1 MNFYDN
7 EGRVIQSKSTNY
19 LSGQDVVDNTYDFPG
34 QLQLSKRTHTVSGKA
49 PLEITSP
56 YEYDHMGRKLNTY
69 EQIGTGNTEVL
80 LASYKYNELGQQI
93 KKQLHSENN
102 GGSYLQAVDYAY
114 NIRGWLK
121 SSTAPKFSMSLKY
134 DDATATAYK
143 QYNGNIGEM
152 NYTGP
157 TSGVKGFQYS
167 YDKLNRLTSAVST
180 SNLLNETLTYD
191 VMGNILS
198 LNRTGAGYGNTTY
211 DYVKNGVNGNQLQS
225 IAGNIIASYGY
236 DVNGNLLTDSKKGIT
251 LTYNYLNL
259 PNTVTGTQNITYIY
273 DAAGNKLRKSV
284 IVGGVPKNTDYI
296 AGIQYRDNGTLDFVQ
311 TEEGRAISTG
321 GSYKYEYNLSDHLGN
336 VRVSFDKTG
345 LLQEDEYYAFG
356 LRKSVFNG
364 SSNLYLYNGKE
375 LQSELNQYDYGAR
388 FYDPVLGRWNV
399 IDPLAEKMRRHS
411 PYNYCFDNPIR
422 FIDPDGRAPSGD
434 WPLLSGI
441 VQKAKEVIS
450 KIPTIKLE
458 VTQTVG
464 PQVGFKLGK
473 VADVDFSP
481 ASIKISSTTVK
492 LEKGKLGSETKHG
505 FAETKNGA
513 TIMDKSSV
521 KNTGI
526 EMENK
531 MGLTVG
537 GFGGEFGQS
546 MKILSLGNDN
556 ESMQYTDYKKFV
568 KTTGTE
574 GELGVTVSK
583 ETSRYGTV
591 QRKVESGFTV
601 GGKFIYGVEMKL
613 TMEQVK

>member
-1 MNFYDN
+1 
-7 EGRVIQSKSTNY
+7 
-19 LSGQDVVDNTYDFPG
+19 
-34 QLQLSKRTHTVSGKA
+34 
-49 PLEITSP
+49 
-56 YEYDHMGRKLNTY
+56 
-69 EQIGTGNTEVL
+69 
-80 LASYKYNELGQQI
+80 
-93 KKQLHSENN
+93 
-102 GGSYLQAVDYAY
+102 
-114 NIRGWLK
+114 
-121 SSTAPKFSMSLKY
+121 
-134 DDATATAYK
+134 
-143 QYNGNIGEM
+143 
-152 NYTGP
+152 
-157 TSGVKGFQYS
+157 
-167 YDKLNRLTSAVST
+167 
-180 SNLLNETLTYD
+180 
-191 VMGNILS
+191 
-198 LNRTGAGYGNTTY
+198 
-211 DYVKNGVNGNQLQS
+211 
-225 IAGNIIASYGY
+225 
-236 DVNGNLLTDSKKGIT
+236 
-251 LTYNYLNL
+251 
-259 PNTVTGTQNITYIY
+259 
-273 DAAGNKLRKSV
+273 
-284 IVGGVPKNTDYI
+284 
-296 AGIQYRDNGTLDFVQ
+296 
-311 TEEGRAISTG
+311 
-321 GSYKYEYNLSDHLGN
+321 
-336 VRVSFDKTG
+336 
-345 LLQEDEYYAFG
+345 
-356 LRKSVFNG
+356 
-364 SSNLYLYNGKE
+364 
-375 LQSELNQYDYGAR
+375 
-388 FYDPVLGRWNV
+388 
-399 IDPLAEKMRRHS
+399 MRRHS